1 MQLGAVAIAKWR
13 VGVCV
18 ARADWVAACG
28 ERRGA
33 WEELRRFDLIAL
45 RLLVMNAEPT
55 KNEA

>member
-18 ARADWVAACG
+18 ARADSAAACG
-28 ERRGA
+28 ERRA
-33 WEELRRFDLIAL
+33 ACEELRRFERIAL